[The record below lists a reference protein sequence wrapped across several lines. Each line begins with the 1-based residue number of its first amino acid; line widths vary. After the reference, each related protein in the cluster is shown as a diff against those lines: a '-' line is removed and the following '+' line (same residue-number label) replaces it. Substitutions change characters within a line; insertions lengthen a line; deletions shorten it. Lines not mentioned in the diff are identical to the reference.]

1 MRLSLNFVRMPFS
14 SPHREEGDREAV
26 EGYDICSEQIAYP
39 SALAGKHAD
48 FAAPPPHDVG
58 RRV

>member
-14 SPHREEGDREAV
+14 SPHRGEGDREAV

-39 SALAGKHAD
+39 SVAD